1 MAASTRKPQTVDA
14 ALSGMRR
21 IDCVRMVEDDRPR
34 FFVVG
39 IGHRFPVEREVTAA
53 VALAL
58 LDSVPCRYEWLRTES
73 GADVMWPESHA
84 RADAW
89 VAQRGKMPREHSES

>member
-1 MAASTRKPQTVDA
+1 MAASTRKRQSVDA

-21 IDCVRMVEDDRPR
+21 IDCVRMVEGARPR

-39 IGHRFPVEREVTAA
+39 VGHRFPVEREVSPA

-58 LDSVPCRYEWLRTES
+58 LDSVPCRHEWPRTES
-73 GADVMWPESHA
+73 GAA
-84 RADAW
+84 
-89 VAQRGKMPREHSES
+89 

>member
-1 MAASTRKPQTVDA
+1 VAASTRKRQSVDA

-21 IDCVRMVEDDRPR
+21 IDCVRMVEDDQPR

-39 IGHRFPVEREVTAA
+39 IGHRFPVEREVSAA

-58 LDSVPCRYEWLRTES
+58 LDSVPCRLEWARTER
-73 GADVMWPESHA
+73 G
-84 RADAW
+84 
-89 VAQRGKMPREHSES
+89 VA

>member
-1 MAASTRKPQTVDA
+1 MTAATRKRQSVEA

-21 IDCVRMVEDDRPR
+21 VDCVRMVEEDQAR

-39 IGHRFPVEREVTAA
+39 IGHRFPVEREVSPA

-58 LDSVPCRYEWLRTES
+58 LDSVPCRYEWPRTES
-73 GADVMWPESHA
+73 G
-84 RADAW
+84 
-89 VAQRGKMPREHSES
+89 VA

>member
-1 MAASTRKPQTVDA
+1 MATSTSKRHSVAA

-21 IDCVRMVEDDRPR
+21 VDCVRMVEEDRPR

-39 IGHRFPVEREVTAA
+39 IGHRFPVEREVSPA

-58 LDSVPCRYEWLRTES
+58 LDSVPCRYERPRTES
-73 GADVMWPESHA
+73 G
-84 RADAW
+84 
-89 VAQRGKMPREHSES
+89 VA

>member
-1 MAASTRKPQTVDA
+1 MTAATRKRQSAEA

-21 IDCVRMVEDDRPR
+21 VDCVRMVEEDQPR

-39 IGHRFPVEREVTAA
+39 IGHRFPVEREVSPA

-58 LDSVPCRYEWLRTES
+58 LDSVPCHYERPH
-73 GADVMWPESHA
+73 GRIRV
-84 RADAW
+84 
-89 VAQRGKMPREHSES
+89 V